1 MIVDCHTHVW
11 EYPGRLS
18 GAYVAGARART
29 HGVRL
34 DFHVPP
40 KRQKILKQ

>member
-11 EYPGRLS
+11 ERPGHLS
-18 GAYVAGARART
+18 GAYAAEARARAQ
-29 HGVRL
+29 GVRL

-40 KRQKILKQ
+40 ERQKILNQ